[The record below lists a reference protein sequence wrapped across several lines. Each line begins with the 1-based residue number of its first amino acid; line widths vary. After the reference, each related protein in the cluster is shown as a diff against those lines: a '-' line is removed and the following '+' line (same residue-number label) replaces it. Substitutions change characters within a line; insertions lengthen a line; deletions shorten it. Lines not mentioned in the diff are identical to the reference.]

1 MRDRSCAIDSI
12 KMQAEIERCIP
23 EADELQRKRFLRYY
37 ELLVEWNAK
46 INLTAITDP
55 EGVASRHFADSL
67 LALELIPQGA
77 RLIDIGTGAGFP
89 GIPLK
94 IMRPDIELTLL
105 DSLNKRIIFLN
116 EVLKDL
122 DINARTLHLR
132 AEDGAKD
139 PELRGRFDIATSR
152 AVAAVSKIAG
162 WTLPF
167 VKKGGASLMYKGP
180 SVQDELTDAQ
190 SVLKKLNADIKL
202 IRFERPWGERCILV
216 AEKR

>member
-1 MRDRSCAIDSI
+1 MRDRSCAIDSV

-105 DSLNKRIIFLN
+105 DSLNKRIIFLFERRTEQRIRN
-116 EVLKDL
+116 SEAGSISPLP
-122 DINARTLHLR
+122 ARSPLFPRLPDGRFPSSKR
-132 AEDGAKD
+132 AEH
-139 PELRGRFDIATSR
+139 R
-152 AVAAVSKIAG
+152 
-162 WTLPF
+162 
-167 VKKGGASLMYKGP
+167 
-180 SVQDELTDAQ
+180 
-190 SVLKKLNADIKL
+190 
-202 IRFERPWGERCILV
+202 
-216 AEKR
+216 

>member
-1 MRDRSCAIDSI
+1 
-12 KMQAEIERCIP
+12 
-23 EADELQRKRFLRYY
+23 
-37 ELLVEWNAK
+37 
-46 INLTAITDP
+46 
-55 EGVASRHFADSL
+55 
-67 LALELIPQGA
+67 
-77 RLIDIGTGAGFP
+77 
-89 GIPLK
+89 
-94 IMRPDIELTLL
+94 MRPDIELTLL

-122 DINARTLHLR
+122 DIDARTLHLR

>member
-1 MRDRSCAIDSI
+1 MRDRSCAIDSV
-12 KMQAEIERCIP
+12 KMQTEIERFIP
-23 EADELQRKRFLRYY
+23 EADEFQRKRFLHYY
-37 ELLVEWNAK
+37 EMLIEWNAK

-67 LALELIPQGA
+67 LALKLIPQGA

-122 DINARTLHLR
+122 DIDARTLHLR

-139 PELRGRFDIATSR
+139 PELRGRCDIATSR

-167 VKKGGASLMYKGP
+167 VKNGGASLMYKGP
-180 SVQDELTDAQ
+180 SVQDEITDAQ
-190 SVLKKLNADIKL
+190 SVLKKLNADIN
-202 IRFERPWGERCILV
+202 IISYERPWGERYILT

>member
-1 MRDRSCAIDSI
+1 MRDRSCAIDSV
-12 KMQAEIERCIP
+12 KMQTEIERFIP
-23 EADELQRKRFLRYY
+23 EADEFQRKRFLHYY
-37 ELLVEWNAK
+37 EMLIEWNAK

-67 LALELIPQGA
+67 LALKLIPQGA

-122 DINARTLHLR
+122 DIDARTLHLR

-167 VKKGGASLMYKGP
+167 VKNGGASLMYKGP

-190 SVLKKLNADIKL
+190 SVLKKLNADIN
-202 IRFERPWGERCILV
+202 IISYERPWGERCILT

>member
-1 MRDRSCAIDSI
+1 MRDRSCAIDSV
-12 KMQAEIERCIP
+12 KMQTEIERFIP
-23 EADELQRKRFLRYY
+23 EADEFQRKRFLHYY
-37 ELLVEWNAK
+37 EMLIEWNAK

-67 LALELIPQGA
+67 LALKLIPQGA

-122 DINARTLHLR
+122 DIDARTLHLR

-167 VKKGGASLMYKGP
+167 VKNGGASLMYKGP
-180 SVQDELTDAQ
+180 SVQDEITDAQ
-190 SVLKKLNADIKL
+190 SVLKKLNADIN
-202 IRFERPWGERCILV
+202 IISYERPWGERYILT

>member
-1 MRDRSCAIDSI
+1 MRDRSCAIDSV

-122 DINARTLHLR
+122 DMPAPFIFERRTEQRIRNSEAGSISPLPARSPLFPRLPDGRFPSSKR
-132 AEDGAKD
+132 AEH
-139 PELRGRFDIATSR
+139 R
-152 AVAAVSKIAG
+152 
-162 WTLPF
+162 
-167 VKKGGASLMYKGP
+167 
-180 SVQDELTDAQ
+180 
-190 SVLKKLNADIKL
+190 
-202 IRFERPWGERCILV
+202 
-216 AEKR
+216 

>member
-1 MRDRSCAIDSI
+1 
-12 KMQAEIERCIP
+12 MQAEIERCIP

-122 DINARTLHLR
+122 DIDARTLHLR

-139 PELRGRFDIATSR
+139 PKLRGRFDIATSR

-167 VKKGGASLMYKGP
+167 VKNGGASLMYKGP

>member
-1 MRDRSCAIDSI
+1 MRDRSCAIDSV

-122 DINARTLHLR
+122 DIDARTLHLR
-132 AEDGAKD
+132 AED
-139 PELRGRFDIATSR
+139 DIATSR